1 MLQSAFTAQQKT
13 VFNYYTTDRRISV
26 NNLVFQSGDKV
37 LFIGDSITDCGR
49 RDAHTPLGHGY
60 VRKIT
65 ELITAKYPERNIA
78 YVNKGISGDIVEGL
92 EHRWSS
98 DVIDEIP
105 DWLSVKIGIN
115 NASRQHA
122 EGVLTEDY
130 LPHWEAC
137 YRRILQ
143 RTHEEL
149 SARLFLFE
157 IFYIEED
164 VEMPRPLPIDAYNA
178 SIHKLAE
185 EFDAR
190 LVRTSSAFRNAV
202 AARPGALWTT
212 EDGVHPNAEG
222 HTLMAL
228 EFLKHAAW

>member
-1 MLQSAFTAQQKT
+1 MS
-13 VFNYYTTDRRISV
+13 
-26 NNLVFQSGDKV
+26 NLLFESGNKV

-49 RDAHTPLGHGY
+49 RGDHAPLGHGY

-65 ELITAKYPERNIA
+65 ELITAKYPERDIA
-78 YVNKGISGDIVEGL
+78 YVNKGIGGDIVKGL
-92 EHRWSS
+92 ENRWDT
-98 DVIDEIP
+98 DVIDEKP

-115 NASRQHA
+115 NASRQL
-122 EGVLTEDY
+122 GQGISNEDY
-130 LPHWEAC
+130 LPNWEAC
-137 YRRILQ
+137 YRRILT
-143 RTHEEL
+143 RVKTEL
-149 SARLFLFE
+149 DVPFFLFE

-164 VEMPRPLPIDAYNA
+164 VENPRPLAVDAYNA

-190 LVRTSSAFRNAV
+190 LIRTNDAFDSAV

-212 EDGVHPNAEG
+212 RDGVHPNAEG

-228 EFLKHAAW
+228 EFLKLAGW